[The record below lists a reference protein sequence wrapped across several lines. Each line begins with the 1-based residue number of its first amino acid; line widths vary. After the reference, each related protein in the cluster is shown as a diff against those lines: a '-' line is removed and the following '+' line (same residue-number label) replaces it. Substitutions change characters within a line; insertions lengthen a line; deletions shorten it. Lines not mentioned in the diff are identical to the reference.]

1 MSFHMSP
8 EEFLRQS
15 QAVMQWIADYHDHR
29 VTELPVLSQ
38 VESGEIRASL
48 PPDPPQHGEDF
59 ATMLAD
65 FDQKILPGITHW
77 QSPNFYAYFPTGVS
91 GPSLLGE
98 FLSAGLA
105 IQGMLWTTSPACTD
119 LEAHMMDWVVKL
131 LDLPEHYLS
140 PLSRPGSSGGGVIQ
154 DSASS
159 ASLCAILA
167 ARERA
172 TAGRF
177 NEEGGDGRLVA
188 YTSNQAHSSIEKDVK
203 VAGIGRKNL
212 RLIPVDEHA
221 ENFAMDPIALRD
233 QMVADRAAGKVPFF
247 VSATVGTTSSGAV
260 DPLPEIGAICE
271 EFGASGVKP
280 WLHVDGAMMGTAAV
294 CPEFRGIHRGLKL
307 ADSYLFNPHKW
318 MLVNFDCTCMFV
330 KDRAALVSALSV
342 TPEYLRNSASDAGEV
357 IDYRDWQVPLGRRFR
372 ALKLWFVL
380 RHYGVEGLQFYIR
393 RHVEAAA
400 QFAGWVEADPHF
412 ELVTP
417 RSLNLVCFRLKPR
430 DIASDASEAG
440 KLEDEP
446 AVNARN
452 EALMKELNAS
462 GQIYLSHTKLAGKY
476 TLRLCVGQ
484 AQTEIEHVRKA
495 WELIQTVG
503 RGL

>member
-15 QAVMQWIADYHDHR
+15 QAVMEWIASYHQRR
-29 VTELPVLSQ
+29 VAELPVLSPMKP
-38 VESGEIRASL
+38 GELRASL
-48 PPDPPQHGEDF
+48 PADPPQHGEDF
-59 ATMLAD
+59 AAMLAD

-119 LEAHMMDWVVKL
+119 LEAHMMDWVAKL
-131 LDLPEHYLS
+131 LDLPAHYLS
-140 PLSRPGSSGGGVIQ
+140 SASNPGSTGGGVIQ

-159 ASLCAILA
+159 GSLCAILA

-172 TAGRF
+172 TSGRF

-188 YTSNQAHSSIEKDVK
+188 YTSNQAHSSIEKGIR
-203 VAGIGRKNL
+203 VAGIGHKNL
-212 RLIPVDEHA
+212 RLIPVDE
-221 ENFAMDPIALRD
+221 NFAMDAAALRE
-233 QMVADRAAGKVPFF
+233 QMLADRAAGKIPFF
-247 VSATVGTTSSGAV
+247 VSATVGTTSSGAM
-260 DPLPEIGAICE
+260 DPLEEIGKICAE
-271 EFGASGVKP
+271 LGESGVKP
-280 WLHVDGAMMGTAAV
+280 WLHVDGAMMGTAAL
-294 CPEFRGIHRGLKL
+294 CPEFRHIHRGLEL

-318 MLVNFDCTCMFV
+318 MFVNFDCTCMFV
-330 KDRAALVSALSV
+330 KDRQALISALSV
-342 TPEYLRNSASDAGEV
+342 TPEYLRNTASDAGEV

-380 RHYGVEGLQFYIR
+380 RHYGAEGLQFHIR
-393 RHVEAAA
+393 RHVELAT
-400 QFAGWVEADPHF
+400 QFAEWVEADPQF
-412 ELVTP
+412 ELVTL

-430 DIASDASEAG
+430 AN
-440 KLEDEP
+440 EDEA
-446 AVNARN
+446 AVNACN
-452 EALMKELNAS
+452 EILMKELNAS
-462 GQIYLSHTKLAGKY
+462 GKIYLSHAKLAGKY

-484 AQTEIEHVRKA
+484 MQTEAEHVAAA
-495 WELIQTVG
+495 WKLIQAAG
-503 RGL
+503 KNL